1 MEQKIFGVINKEGCL
16 IDTSLTEQGAK
27 NYATRHSYK
36 LIGYRVG
43 YNAKTTHQKIGGKWK
58 PFNSN

>member
-1 MEQKIFGVINKEGCL
+1 MEQKIYGIVNKEGCL

-27 NYATRHSYK
+27 NYATRHSYN

-43 YNAKTTHQKIGGKWK
+43 YNVIITHQKIGGKWK
-58 PFNSN
+58 QLN